1 MRDRLERDQAVRDPE
16 VSDDSVFVVDCD
28 VERPVE
34 RDPFARFSES
44 VDCELSSV
52 DSPAELAEDPLAST

>member
-1 MRDRLERDQAVRDPE
+1 
-16 VSDDSVFVVDCD
+16 VFVVDCD
-28 VERPVE
+28 IERPVE

-52 DSPAELAEDPLAST
+52 DSPAELAEDPLAPM